1 MDLLTYLRCY
11 DPGELVRLSSLE
23 QLIVY
28 RQEKDVLTEQLTADR
43 DQLRKEIRRNIPEE
57 MRNQKKEQITAITER
72 LRDLRKEIK
81 LCIDIEERSPVIEE
95 KLRRIEEERNRER
108 SER

>member
-1 MDLLTYLRCY
+1 
-11 DPGELVRLSSLE
+11 
-23 QLIVY
+23 
-28 RQEKDVLTEQLTADR
+28 
-43 DQLRKEIRRNIPEE
+43 